1 MQTHATQIRLVLAR
15 NHSLWRDL
23 VFSHFAQAPQ
33 HGGSVPRPPS
43 WLCDRNCSFIFENRQ
58 RQFNRTSEFSK

>member
-1 MQTHATQIRLVLAR
+1 MQTHATQIRPFFAR

-33 HGGSVPRPPS
+33 HGELPTI
-43 WLCDRNCSFIFENRQ
+43 LAL
-58 RQFNRTSEFSK
+58 